1 MKFLEAAKM
10 VVESKTAHL
19 IRPRKGEDMEYD
31 AKPIFTGSKKGWTL
45 LDTFTASAITSVAAI
60 ASPSTKDLMN
70 SLKPSVVASVAFK
83 NLQTAY

>member
-19 IRPRKGEDMEYD
+19 IRPRKGADMEYD
-31 AKPIFTGSKKGWTL
+31 AKPIFTGSKRGWVM
-45 LDTFTASAITSVAAI
+45 LDTFTASAVTAVANVV
-60 ASPSTKDLMN
+60 SESTRELMN
-70 SLKPSVVASVAFK
+70 SMKPSVVADVAFK